1 MTDKKKNNDKP
12 TGIAPSLSSFHL
24 EANRSRR
31 GMSLLVGG
39 IIGISDF
46 SDESV
51 ILMSHTGRVSVLGRR
66 LSICVYENN
75 TVEISGRVEDIRFT
89 YGKN

>member
-1 MTDKKKNNDKP
+1 MTEKNKKSDSP
-12 TGIAPSLSSFHL
+12 SSIAPSLSSFHL

-31 GMSLLVGG
+31 GLSLLVGG

-51 ILMSHTGRVSVLGRR
+51 MLMSHSGRVTVLGRR

-75 TVEISGRVEDIRFT
+75 TVEISGRVEDINFT